1 MILGQIFAMGKPDF
15 IKKRFSAGF
24 HLMICPK
31 YEGEDSLAHFMELK
45 QFFIRVLFSNIPGV
59 KKIDRP
65 KDYFLR
71 FVMPFDEREHFVN
84 LFEILEKYPSI
95 NVGYSFFLF
104 INSFAQITLEMLTLE
119 DAIINLANEEEKR
132 ELSNKNNDII
142 SMENLK
148 IPRSYSMSNIII
160 KL

>member
-1 MILGQIFAMGKPDF
+1 MKLGQIFAMGKPDF

-31 YEGEDSLAHFMELK
+31 YEGEDSLAQFMELK
-45 QFFIRVLFSNIPGV
+45 QFFVRVLFSNIPGV

-95 NVGYSFFLF
+95 NVGYSFFYLL
-104 INSFAQITLEMLTLE
+104 ILLGRL
-119 DAIINLANEEEKR
+119 LLR
-132 ELSNKNNDII
+132 C
-142 SMENLK
+142 
-148 IPRSYSMSNIII
+148 
-160 KL
+160 